1 MGSIDAL
8 TLELLVPVKF
18 ENCTFVVGNIVDIA
32 RGDGEAQGTSE
43 RGKVIKVEGDG
54 VTTMIA
60 PWGRDIVV
68 EERRLGSL
76 YS

>member
-18 ENCTFVVGNIVDIA
+18 ENCTVVVGNIVDIA

-43 RGKVIKVEGDG
+43 RGKLIEVEGDG
-54 VTTMIA
+54 VTTMIL
-60 PWGRDIVV
+60 PLGRDTVV